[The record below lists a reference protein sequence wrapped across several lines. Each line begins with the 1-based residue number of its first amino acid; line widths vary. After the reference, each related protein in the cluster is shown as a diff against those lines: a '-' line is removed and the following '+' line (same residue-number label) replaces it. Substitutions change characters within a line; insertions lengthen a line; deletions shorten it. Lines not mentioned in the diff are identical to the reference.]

1 MTALQAT
8 LNATAP
14 AERGSDAMQTAA
26 TEDNA
31 SRQQNTVPAA
41 APAAH
46 VSAKTWIAVFGAT
59 LGAFM
64 AVLNIQIV
72 NASLADI
79 QGAIGA
85 GLDDGGWI
93 STSYLIAEIV
103 VIPLSGWLAQV
114 FSVRI
119 YLLTNAVLFLVFSA
133 ACALAQDL
141 PQMIALRAVQ
151 GFSGGVLIPMAFTL
165 IITLLPKA
173 KQPVGLA
180 LFAVSATF
188 APAIGPTIGGYLTE
202 NFGWE
207 YIFYVNV
214 VPGAIMIGMLWFS
227 LDAKPMKLAL
237 LRDGDWAGIITMAIG
252 LAALQTVLE
261 EGNKDDWFG
270 SPFIVRL
277 SVIAA
282 VALALFVVIELS
294 IRIPLLN
301 LRLLFRRNFGF
312 GIFANFL
319 LGVALYGSVYILPVY
334 LSRIQGY
341 NAEQIG
347 MVLAW
352 TGLPQLVL
360 IPLVPRLMQRFDPRI
375 LIGAGFALFAASN
388 FLNIH
393 MTADYANDQ
402 LLWPNVIRAI
412 GQALVL
418 TPLSAVTTAGIEPE
432 NAGSASGLFNMMRNL
447 GGAIGIAMLQ
457 TFLTKRE
464 QYHSNVLMQSV
475 SMFEEA
481 TRARIADLTQYFVNH
496 GVPDRADAAHRAYVA
511 IGHIVQKQAFI
522 LAFSDTFYLLGAA
535 LIVALAASLLLKRP
549 DHLSGGGAH

>member
-1 MTALQAT
+1 MSALQT
-8 LNATAP
+8 TI
-14 AERGSDAMQTAA
+14 DTAA
-26 TEDNA
+26 PGHLDRPH
-31 SRQQNTVPAA
+31 SAA
-41 APAAH
+41 APDKTASV
-46 VSAKTWIAVFGAT
+46 VSVKTWLAVFGAT

-85 GLDDGGWI
+85 GIDDGGWI
-93 STSYLIAEIV
+93 STSYLIAEII

-114 FSVRI
+114 FSIRV
-119 YLLTNAVLFLVFSA
+119 YLLTNAILFLAFSA

-141 PQMIALRAVQ
+141 PQMILLRALQ
-151 GFSGGVLIPMAFTL
+151 GFCGGVLIPMAFTL

-180 LFAVSATF
+180 LFAISATF

-202 NFGWE
+202 NWGWQ
-207 YIFYVNV
+207 YIFYVNLA
-214 VPGAIMIGMLWFS
+214 PGALMIGMLWFS
-227 LDAKPMKLAL
+227 LESKPMKLGL
-237 LRDGDWAGIITMAIG
+237 LREGDWPGVVTMAIG
-252 LAALQTVLE
+252 LSALQTVLE

-277 SVIAA
+277 SVVAV
-282 VALALFVVIELS
+282 VALGLFLWIELNTKK
-294 IRIPLLN
+294 PLLN
-301 LRLLFRRNFGF
+301 LKLLARRNFGF

-319 LGVALYGSVYILPVY
+319 LGTALYGSVFILPQY
-334 LSRIQGY
+334 LARIQGY

-360 IPLVPRLMQRFDPRI
+360 IPLVPPLMKRFDPR
-375 LIGAGFALFAASN
+375 LIIGVGFALFAASN
-388 FLNIH
+388 FMNIF
-393 MTADYANDQ
+393 MTNDYGSDQ
-402 LLWPNVIRAI
+402 LFWPNVVRAA
-412 GQALVL
+412 GQALAFA
-418 TPLSAVTTAGIEPE
+418 PLSAVATSGIEAE

-447 GGAIGIAMLQ
+447 GGAVGIAVLQ

-464 QYHSNVLMQSV
+464 QYHSNVMMQSI
-475 SMFEEA
+475 SLLEQA
-481 TRARIADLTQYFVNH
+481 TRARIEQLTQYFLSH
-496 GVPDRADAAHRAYVA
+496 GAVDHADASHRAAVA

-522 LAFSDTFYLLGAA
+522 MAFSDTFYLLGAA
-535 LIVALAASLLLKRP
+535 LIVALVAAQMLKRP
-549 DHLSGGGAH
+549 AHLEVDGAH

>member
-1 MTALQAT
+1 MTALQTTIDA
-8 LNATAP
+8 AASAP
-14 AERGSDAMQTAA
+14 ADRPRITAA
-26 TEDNA
+26 PDQPTSA
-31 SRQQNTVPAA
+31 
-41 APAAH
+41 
-46 VSAKTWIAVFGAT
+46 VSAKTWLAVFGAT

-85 GLDDGGWI
+85 GIDDGGWI

-114 FSVRI
+114 FSIRV
-119 YLLTNAVLFLVFSA
+119 YLLTNAILFLLFSA

-141 PQMIALRAVQ
+141 PQMIGLRALQ

-180 LFAVSATF
+180 LFALSATF

-202 NFGWE
+202 NWGWQ
-207 YIFYVNV
+207 YIFYVNL
-214 VPGAIMIGMLWFS
+214 VPGVLMIGMLWFS
-227 LDAKPMKLAL
+227 LEAKPMKLSL
-237 LRDGDWAGIITMAIG
+237 LREGDWPGVITMAIG
-252 LAALQTVLE
+252 LSALQTVLE

-270 SPFIVRL
+270 STFIVRL
-277 SVIAA
+277 SIIAA
-282 VALALFVVIELS
+282 VALTLFLAIELTT
-294 IRIPLLN
+294 RKPLLN
-301 LRLLFRRNFGF
+301 LRLLARRNFGF
-312 GIFANFL
+312 GVLANFL
-319 LGVALYGSVYILPVY
+319 LGVALYGSVFIMPVY

-360 IPLVPRLMQRFDPRI
+360 IPMVPRLMKRFDPR
-375 LIGAGFALFAASN
+375 LVIGVGFALFAASN
-388 FLNIH
+388 FMNIY
-393 MTADYANDQ
+393 MTSDYGSDQ
-402 LLWPNVIRAI
+402 LFWPNVVRAI
-412 GQALVL
+412 GQALAFA
-418 TPLSAVTTAGIEPE
+418 PLSAVATAGIEPE

-447 GGAIGIAMLQ
+447 GGAVGIALLQ

-475 SMFEEA
+475 SLLEQA
-481 TRARIADLTQYFVNH
+481 TRSRIEALTQYFVSH
-496 GVPDRADAAHRAYVA
+496 GVIDRIDAVQRAVVA

-522 LAFSDTFYLLGAA
+522 LAFSDTFHLLGAV
-535 LIVALAASLLLKRP
+535 LIVALMAALLLKKP
-549 DHLSGGGAH
+549 NHLEAGGAH

>member
-1 MTALQAT
+1 MR
-8 LNATAP
+8 
-14 AERGSDAMQTAA
+14 RGTTMPTMQTAI
-26 TEDNA
+26 DG
-31 SRQQNTVPAA
+31 VPASDRGSA
-41 APAAH
+41 AEAPAAP
-46 VSAKTWIAVFGAT
+46 VSAKTWIAVVGAT

-85 GLDDGGWI
+85 GIDDGGWI

-119 YLLTNAVLFLVFSA
+119 YLLTNAVLFLLLSM
-133 ACALAQDL
+133 ACAFAQDL
-141 PQMIALRAVQ
+141 PQMIVLRAIQ

-180 LFAVSATF
+180 LFALSATF

-202 NFGWE
+202 NWGWQF
-207 YIFYVNV
+207 IFYVNL

-227 LDAKPMKLAL
+227 LEAKPMKLSL
-237 LRDGDWAGIITMAIG
+237 LAEGDWPGIITMAIG
-252 LAALQTVLE
+252 LSALQTVLE

-270 SPFIVRL
+270 SPFIVKL
-277 SVIAA
+277 AVIAA
-282 VALALFVVIELS
+282 VALTAFLWIELTAKK
-294 IRIPLLN
+294 PLLN

-312 GIFANFL
+312 GMSANFL
-319 LGVALYGSVYILPVY
+319 LGVALYGSVFILPVY

-352 TGLPQLVL
+352 TGLPQLLL
-360 IPLVPRLMQRFDPRI
+360 IPLVPRLMQRFDPR
-375 LIGAGFALFAASN
+375 LIIGIGFTLFAASN
-388 FLNIH
+388 FMNIY
-393 MTADYANDQ
+393 MTNDYATDQ
-402 LLWPNVIRAI
+402 LFWPNIVRAL
-412 GQALVL
+412 GQALVMA
-418 TPLSAVTTAGIEPE
+418 PLSAVATAGIEAE

-447 GGAIGIAMLQ
+447 GGAVGIALLQ
-457 TFLTKRE
+457 TLLTKRE

-475 SMFEEA
+475 SLLEQA
-481 TRARIADLTQYFVNH
+481 TRTRIEALTQYFVSH
-496 GVPDRADAAHRAYVA
+496 GVTDRAEASHRAVIA
-511 IGHIVQKQAFI
+511 IGHIVQKQAFV
-522 LAFSDTFYLLGAA
+522 LAFSDTFFLLGAA
-535 LIVALAASLLLKRP
+535 LIVALAASMMLRKP
-549 DHLSGGGAH
+549 NHLESGGAH